1 MSDTTKLI
9 IGIALAIVVL
19 VLIVWLFASAR
30 RRETEAQ
37 RMEAEAVRARLAER
51 LPVVQERED
60 RASVTARIAEEAR
73 REAEAAAAE
82 AARLEREAAA
92 HRTEA
97 DRLQDEQA
105 ALARQADL
113 LDPDVL
119 TDEEGYRVDESG
131 RRLTGSTVASALGVG
146 AAALAQEDD
155 EPDLADHE
163 NPFAA
168 YAPSADWVNDPV
180 DEEAADEL
188 EARAEA
194 DSRAADWIN
203 GPDEDDD
210 ARAGYTT
217 VPSEEASVATTTAA
231 ADTVALDDGAPTPDE
246 TLERAPHADA
256 DWVNG
261 PADDEGEDVL
271 EERARADAQAADWI
285 NGPEE
290 DEATAGS
297 ARVTVPESSAQDL
310 PGASG
315 AQSEHSTGVAASS
328 GQDVGSE
335 PDAVTAHSTGV
346 VGEKENGVDEGAPF
360 DLEDEPPMSRRI
372 STLEEVVDGGYGV
385 GSAAALPDGAQPLG
399 HPIMGFRDSMTFARE
414 GEGAP
419 AASADVWFYDEDA
432 ARRSGFRPVGE
443 E

>member
-180 DEEAADEL
+180 DDEAADEL

-194 DSRAADWIN
+194 DSQAADWIN
-203 GPDEDDD
+203 GPDED
-210 ARAGYTT
+210 
-217 VPSEEASVATTTAA
+217 
-231 ADTVALDDGAPTPDE
+231 
-246 TLERAPHADA
+246 
-256 DWVNG
+256 
-261 PADDEGEDVL
+261 
-271 EERARADAQAADWI
+271 
-285 NGPEE
+285 
-290 DEATAGS
+290 EATA
-297 ARVTVPESSAQDL
+297 P
-310 PGASG
+310 P
-315 AQSEHSTGVAASS
+315 
-328 GQDVGSE
+328 
-335 PDAVTAHSTGV
+335 AHSTVLETSAQNLPGV
-346 VGEKENGVDEGAPF
+346 SGTEGEPSTGSDAGAPF
-360 DLEDEPPMSRRI
+360 DLEDERPMSRRI
-372 STLEEVVDGGYGV
+372 SSREEVVDGGYGA

-399 HPIMGFRDSMTFARE
+399 HPIMGFRDSKTFARE

-419 AASADVWFYDEDA
+419 GATADVWFHDEDA
-432 ARRSGFRPVGE
+432 ARRSGFRPVGGE
-443 E
+443 

>member
-19 VLIVWLFASAR
+19 VLILWLFASAR

-105 ALARQADL
+105 ALARQADR

-168 YAPSADWVNDPV
+168 YASSADWVNDPV

-188 EARAEA
+188 EARTEA

-210 ARAGYTT
+210 VRAGYTT

-231 ADTVALDDGAPTPDE
+231 ADTVALDDGAPTLDE
-246 TLERAPHADA
+246 KQERVTNADA

-271 EERARADAQAADWI
+271 EERARVDAQAADWI

-297 ARVTVPESSAQDL
+297 AHVSVPEPSAQNP

-315 AQSEHSTGVAASS
+315 AGSEHSTGSGSSAQNPPGAS
-328 GQDVGSE
+328 GAEGE
-335 PDAVTAHSTGV
+335 HSTV
-346 VGEKENGVDEGAPF
+346 RDEGAPF

-372 STLEEVVDGGYGV
+372 SSLEEVVDGGYGV

-399 HPIMGFRDSMTFARE
+399 HPIMGFRDSMTFARQ
-414 GEGAP
+414 GQRAP
-419 AASADVWFYDEDA
+419 GASADVWFYDEDA